1 MPLSE
6 ENGLQYD
13 IEAIRKCV
21 TPHTA
26 GIFINSPMNPT
37 GMLLDESFLK
47 SVASLGVPIISDE
60 IYHGLVY
67 EGRAHSI
74 LEYTDKAF
82 VLNGFSKRFAMTG
95 LRLGYLIAPK
105 SCMRSLQKLQQN
117 LFICASSIAQQ
128 AGIAALRQADSDV
141 ERMKQIY
148 DERRRYM
155 ISRLREMG
163 FEIKVEPQG
172 AFYIF
177 ADARKFTTD
186 SYRFAFDVLENAHV
200 GITQIGRAS
209 CRERV

>member
-1 MPLSE
+1 
-6 ENGLQYD
+6 
-13 IEAIRKCV
+13 
-21 TPHTA
+21 
-26 GIFINSPMNPT
+26 
-37 GMLLDESFLK
+37 
-47 SVASLGVPIISDE
+47 
-60 IYHGLVY
+60 
-67 EGRAHSI
+67 
-74 LEYTDKAF
+74 
-82 VLNGFSKRFAMTG
+82 
-95 LRLGYLIAPK
+95 
-105 SCMRSLQKLQQN
+105 MRSLQRLQQN

-200 GITQIGRAS
+200 GITPGIDFGNGSAKDMSVSPMRIRWRVSGKDWTVSVSIFLVAASDQFSSGFVLVFSDQNRYRWSNIGG
-209 CRERV
+209 